1 MSACWAV
8 PHRER
13 GDRAI
18 GLARRQISTSSSCRL
33 YMVYRAL
40 VDHQWQ
46 WALSRGRCASRAAVW
61 VFAVMLLDNVMIEL
75 NRVYVKVMYIRAC
88 ISSCS
93 AVLIYEVVWVCAYG
107 VCSCY
112 VSEWGACSMALLY
125 SVYHVAFRIGLSVDP
140 AENGRE
146 SPHFC
151 FSFLGAPFE
160 L

>member
-18 GLARRQISTSSSCRL
+18 GLARRQISTSSPCRL
-33 YMVYRAL
+33 YMVYCAL

-46 WALSRGRCASRAAVW
+46 WALSHGCCASRAAVW

-75 NRVYVKVMYIRAC
+75 NRVYAKVMYIRAC

-93 AVLIYEVVWVCAYG
+93 AVLIYEVVCDCAY
-107 VCSCY
+107 VCSCC
-112 VSEWGACSMALLY
+112 VTEWGAYSMALY
-125 SVYHVAFRIGLSVDP
+125 YVSPSGSDCCRHPVPGPEANTVPRIPDV
-140 AENGRE
+140 
-146 SPHFC
+146 
-151 FSFLGAPFE
+151 
-160 L
+160 